1 MFGFRPL
8 SSLTPQSSQF
18 RGAAPPPI
26 VVIDVDEAGAVRR
39 KRERQEK
46 AEREWAANKQRQKN
60 AVRNAIKEL
69 TPKPL
74 EPAPVD
80 LLAEILSAQAQAQVP
95 LVPSQM
101 EDEQVIIEMLQQHH
115 DRMANEA
122 LNGLLQLYEIIYNLE
137 HKQ

>member
-1 MFGFRPL
+1 
-8 SSLTPQSSQF
+8 
-18 RGAAPPPI
+18 
-26 VVIDVDEAGAVRR
+26 VIDVDEAGAVRR

-80 LLAEILSAQAQAQVP
+80 FLAEILSAQVPPLAPTQFAPPQV
-95 LVPSQM
+95 
-101 EDEQVIIEMLQQHH
+101 EDEQIVIDMLQQHH
-115 DRMANEA
+115 DRMANET
-122 LNGLLQLYEIIYNLE
+122 LNGLLQLYELIYNLE